1 MANFTDVF
9 DNLTLNED
17 RFVGLITNMVNVA
30 KNLQNNP
37 AQGLI
42 PQEDLASDFVLEVLR
57 PYMKENGGPL
67 EIEVI
72 LFTIYFFQII
82 FEIFFLLYCD

>member
-72 LFTIYFFQII
+72 
-82 FEIFFLLYCD
+82 